1 MYFNAVMTIDLKT
14 VFLADLDWSL
24 AGQIVLRTLVMFTF
38 ILVFLRLS
46 GKKGVSQLSIFE
58 VAIIIGLG
66 SAAGDPMVN
75 PENAIVP
82 ALIVFATI
90 LLFYRCITW
99 IASRNERFETI
110 LEGDPVYVIEEGV
123 FVLDADE
130 HTFAKDEFFA
140 EMRQQNIEHLGQ
152 VQTAILETNG
162 NLSFFYYADEDVQP
176 GLPVLPKLYHKKSNS
191 LSQAGQYACTTCGQ
205 IEQIK
210 ASQHACPRCQQTEW
224 VQAVQTQ
231 RRT

>member
-1 MYFNAVMTIDLKT
+1 MPIDFKT
-14 VFLADLDWSL
+14 VFLADLDWSF
-24 AGQIVLRTLVMFTF
+24 AGQIVLRTIIMFSF
-38 ILVFLRLS
+38 ILIFLRLS

-75 PENAIVP
+75 PDNAIVP

-90 LLFYRCITW
+90 LLFYRVLTW
-99 IASRNERFETI
+99 MASRNETFETM
-110 LEGDPVYVIEEGV
+110 LEGDPVYVIEDGV
-123 FVLDADE
+123 FVLDAGE

-176 GLPVLPKLYHKKSNS
+176 GLPILPKLYHKKSDS

-205 IEQIK
+205 IEQIQ
-210 ASQHACPRCQQTEW
+210 ASQHSCPRCQQTEW
-224 VQAVQTQ
+224 VQAVQSL

>member
-1 MYFNAVMTIDLKT
+1 MDIDFNA

-24 AGQIVLRTLVMFTF
+24 GLQIVLRTLIMFSV

-66 SAAGDPMVN
+66 SAAGDPMFN
-75 PENAIVP
+75 PDNAIVP

-90 LLFYRCITW
+90 MVFYRLVTW
-99 IASRNERFETI
+99 GASRSERFES
-110 LEGDPVYVIEEGV
+110 LVEGDPVYVIEEGM
-123 FVLDADE
+123 FVLDAGE

-162 NLSFFYYADEDVQP
+162 NLSFFYYADEEVKP
-176 GLPVLPKLYHKKSNS
+176 GLPVLPKLYHKKSGAV
-191 LSQAGQYACTTCGQ
+191 SQAGQYACTRCGQ
-205 IEQIK
+205 IEQIGG
-210 ASQHACPRCQQTEW
+210 SHHTCPRCQQTEW
-224 VQAVQTQ
+224 VEAVKTQ

>member
-1 MYFNAVMTIDLKT
+1 MIIDFKT

-24 AGQIVLRTLVMFTF
+24 ALQIVLRTLIMFSV

-66 SAAGDPMVN
+66 SAAGDPMAN
-75 PENAIVP
+75 PDQAIVP
-82 ALIVFATI
+82 ALIVFVTI
-90 LLFYRCITW
+90 MVFYRLITW
-99 IASRNERFETI
+99 FASRSEQFES
-110 LEGDPVYVIEEGV
+110 LVEGDPVYVIEEGI
-123 FVLDADE
+123 FVLDAGE
-130 HTFAKDEFFA
+130 QTFAKDEFFA

-162 NLSFFYYADEDVQP
+162 TLSFFYYADEDVKP

-205 IEQIK
+205 IEQIGT
-210 ASQHACPRCQQTEW
+210 SHHSCPRCQQTEW
-224 VQAVQTQ
+224 VEAVKTQ